1 MKTHDTLVPPATRLA
16 LVDFLAFVSLAAC
29 IALSVGLVLAGTVLL
44 LSGSAQAAQPEREG
58 GLLLRPQGGESPL
71 AAPLLATDV
80 EIRERLGDSRLFSVG
95 SFTYIGRIEEVK
107 QKMDALFAKLESR
120 GLKGLRIDWGGAV
133 GGEAWPTQVPEL
145 YADEPVMVLFSAEKL
160 GGPLTVSAQAGDGSW
175 MARVP
180 VAPASGQNALSVL
193 WARERIDALMDRM
206 RGGVPEDE
214 I

>member
-44 LSGSAQAAQPEREG
+44 LSGSA
-58 GLLLRPQGGESPL
+58 
-71 AAPLLATDV
+71 
-80 EIRERLGDSRLFSVG
+80 
-95 SFTYIGRIEEVK
+95 
-107 QKMDALFAKLESR
+107 
-120 GLKGLRIDWGGAV
+120 
-133 GGEAWPTQVPEL
+133 QVPEL